1 MVSLA
6 AEKSLRVLV
15 VLPLYGGSLPV
26 GRYAA
31 RALHSLGHTVE
42 VFEAP
47 GFHAA
52 FTALKGLKVSG
63 RRLEQLE
70 NSFLQLTSEAVLA
83 KVESF
88 EPDMVLALAQA
99 PLSRRALQQLSRDKV
114 ATAMWFVEDHAV
126 FTYWRAFAPLY
137 DIFAVIQK
145 EPFLG
150 LLEEVGV
157 DNALYLPLAADPEFH
172 RPVELTPLERRQ
184 YGSDLSFVGAG
195 YPNRRRVFAR
205 LMQYD
210 LKIWGSDWDGELTLA
225 GRLQRGGARIEPEE
239 AVKIFNASSINLNL
253 HSSLARDGQVV
264 AGDFV
269 NPRTF
274 ELAACGAFQLVDRRT
289 LLGELFGDDELGVF
303 EDVDQLTDLIGHYLP
318 RPEERK
324 EYSRRA
330 RERVLQEHTYDRR
343 MHSLIEFTARRLPDW
358 PRERGSEADW
368 PELPPDLHQELS
380 GLLDRLGL
388 PATVAFKDLVW
399 AVRSQQGRLS
409 RLETAILF
417 LDEWQKQYG
426 RRS

>member
-1 MVSLA
+1 
-6 AEKSLRVLV
+6 
-15 VLPLYGGSLPV
+15 
-26 GRYAA
+26 
-31 RALHSLGHTVE
+31 
-42 VFEAP
+42 
-47 GFHAA
+47 
-52 FTALKGLKVSG
+52 
-63 RRLEQLE
+63 
-70 NSFLQLTSEAVLA
+70 
-83 KVESF
+83 
-88 EPDMVLALAQA
+88 
-99 PLSRRALQQLSRDKV
+99 SRRALHQLSRDKV
-114 ATAMWFVEDHAV
+114 VTAMWFVEDHAV

-150 LLEEVGV
+150 LLKEVGV

-210 LKIWGSDWDGELTLA
+210 LKIWGSDWEGELTLA

-289 LLGELFGDDELGVF
+289 LLGELFQDDELGVF
-303 EDVDQLTDLIGHYLP
+303 EDVDQLTDLIEHYLP
-318 RPEERK
+318 RQEERK
-324 EYSRRA
+324 KCSRRA

-343 MHSLIEFTARRLPDW
+343 MRSLIEFTARRLPDW
-358 PRERGSEADW
+358 PRERGSEAAW
-368 PELPPDLHQELS
+368 PDFPPDLRQELS